1 MTKPFQFSAGDVRI
15 DKRETVFQGFFRMD
29 KLWLTHPRFDGQEMP
44 VFTRELF
51 IRGDAT
57 CVLPYD
63 PVRDEV
69 VLLEQFRLG
78 ALGRAQ
84 SPWLLELVAG
94 MNEDGESP
102 EEVAQREGQ
111 EEAGLTFSKL
121 DKICDYLVSPGGTT
135 EMIQLFYGQ
144 ISAESAGGLFGIE
157 HEHEDIRAHVVS
169 ADDAIAMIHDGR
181 INNAAAII
189 ALQWLELNRS
199 RLRREANQ

>member
-1 MTKPFQFSAGDVRI
+1 MTKPFQFNASDVTVE
-15 DKRETVFQGFFRMD
+15 KRETVFQGFFRMD
-29 KLWLTHPRFDGQEMP
+29 KLWLTHPRFDGRDMP

-63 PVRDEV
+63 PQRDEV

-78 ALGRAQ
+78 AVGRNQ

-94 MNEDGESP
+94 MNEDGETP

-111 EEAGLTFSKL
+111 EEAGLTFSVL
-121 DKICDYLVSPGGTT
+121 EKICDYLVSPGGST
-135 EMIQLFYGQ
+135 ELIHLYCGR
-144 ISAESAGGLFGIE
+144 ISTESAGGLFGVE
-157 HEHEDIRAHVVS
+157 HEHEDIRAHVVP
-169 ADDAIAMIHDGR
+169 ADEAIAMIADGR

-189 ALQWLELNRS
+189 ALQWLQLNRP
-199 RLRREANQ
+199 RLREGWG

>member
-1 MTKPFQFSAGDVRI
+1 MTKPFQFKASDVNVE
-15 DKRETVFQGFFRMD
+15 KRETVFQGFFRMD
-29 KLWLTHPRFDGQEMP
+29 KLWLTHPRFDGRDMP

-63 PVRDEV
+63 PERDEV

-78 ALGRAQ
+78 AMDRDQ

-94 MNEDGESP
+94 MNEEGETP

-121 DKICDYLVSPGGTT
+121 DKICNYLVSPGGST
-135 EMIQLFYGQ
+135 ELIHLYCGC
-144 ISAESAGGLFGIE
+144 ISTESAGGLFGME
-157 HEHEDIRAHVVS
+157 HEHEDIRAHVFS
-169 ADDAIAMIHDGR
+169 SEEAIAMIQDGR

-189 ALQWLELNRS
+189 ALQWLQLNRD
-199 RLRREANQ
+199 RLRERWG

>member
-1 MTKPFQFSAGDVRI
+1 MPKPFQFTESDVTI
-15 DKRETVFQGFFRMD
+15 EKRETVFQGFFRMD
-29 KLWLTHPRFDGQEMP
+29 KLWLTHPRFDGREMP

-63 PVRDEV
+63 AERDEV

-78 ALGRAQ
+78 VLGRNQ

-94 MNEDGESP
+94 MNEEGETP

-111 EEAGLTFSKL
+111 EEAGLTFSQL
-121 DKICDYLVSPGGTT
+121 DKICDYFVSPGGST
-135 EMIQLFYGQ
+135 EMIHLYCGH
-144 ISAESAGGLFGIE
+144 ISTRDAGGLFGVE
-157 HEHEDIRAHVVS
+157 HEHEDIRAHVLP
-169 ADDAIAMIHDGR
+169 AAEAIAMIHDGT

-189 ALQWLELNRS
+189 ALQWLELNRP
-199 RLRREANQ
+199 RLLEGLSE

>member
-1 MTKPFQFSAGDVRI
+1 MTKPFQFSASNVYI
-15 DKRETVFQGFFRMD
+15 EKRETVFQGFFRMD

-121 DKICDYLVSPGGTT
+121 EKICDYLVSPGGTT
-135 EMIQLFYGQ
+135 EMIHLFYGQ

-169 ADDAIAMIHDGR
+169 ADDSIAMIHDGR

>member
-1 MTKPFQFSAGDVRI
+1 MTEPFQFNASDVTI
-15 DKRETVFQGFFRMD
+15 EKRETVFQGFFRMD
-29 KLWLTHPRFDGQEMP
+29 KLWLTHARFDGRDMP

-78 ALGRAQ
+78 ALGRNQ

-94 MNEDGESP
+94 MNEDGETP
-102 EEVAQREGQ
+102 EDVAQREGQ
-111 EEAGLTFSKL
+111 EEAGLSFGKL
-121 DKICDYLVSPGGTT
+121 TKICDYMVSPGGTT
-135 EMIQLFYGQ
+135 EMIHLFCGL
-144 ISAESAGGLFGIE
+144 ISTEAAGGLYGVE

-169 ADDAIAMIHDGR
+169 AETAIAMIHDGR

-199 RLRREANQ
+199 RLRKEAS

>member
-1 MTKPFQFSAGDVRI
+1 MTEPFQFSASDVTI
-15 DKRETVFQGFFRMD
+15 EKQETVFQGFFRMD
-29 KLWLTHPRFDGQEMP
+29 KLWLKHPRFDGTEMP

-78 ALGRAQ
+78 ALGRDQ

-94 MNEDGESP
+94 MNEDGETN
-102 EEVAQREGQ
+102 EQTAQREGQ
-111 EEAGLTFSKL
+111 EEAGLTFQRL
-121 DKICDYLVSPGGTT
+121 DKICNYMVSPGGTT
-135 EMIQLFYGQ
+135 EMIHLYCGL
-144 ISAESAGGLFGIE
+144 ISTESAGGIYGVE
-157 HEHEDIRAHVVS
+157 QEHEDIRAHVVS
-169 ADDAIAMIHDGR
+169 ADEAITMIHDGR

-199 RLRREANQ
+199 RLRAGVK

>member
-1 MTKPFQFSAGDVRI
+1 MTEPFQFNASDVTI
-15 DKRETVFQGFFRMD
+15 EKRETVFQGFFRMD
-29 KLWLTHPRFDGQEMP
+29 KLWLTHARFDGQDMP

-78 ALGRAQ
+78 ALGRNQ

-94 MNEDGESP
+94 MNEDGETP
-102 EEVAQREGQ
+102 EDVAQREGQ
-111 EEAGLTFSKL
+111 EEAGLSFRELT
-121 DKICDYLVSPGGTT
+121 KICDYMVSPGGTT
-135 EMIQLFYGQ
+135 ELIHLFCGL
-144 ISAESAGGLFGIE
+144 ISTEAAGGLYGVE

-169 ADDAIAMIHDGR
+169 AENAIAMIHDGR

-199 RLRREANQ
+199 RLRKEAS

>member
-1 MTKPFQFSAGDVRI
+1 MTEPFQFKDSDVKVE
-15 DKRETVFQGFFRMD
+15 KRETVFQGFFRMD
-29 KLWLTHPRFDGQEMP
+29 KLWLTHRRFDGREMP
-44 VFTRELF
+44 TFTRELF

-63 PVRDEV
+63 PERDEV

-78 ALGRAQ
+78 ALGRDQ

-111 EEAGLTFSKL
+111 EEAGLTFKPL
-121 DKICDYLVSPGGTT
+121 DKICDYLVSPGGST
-135 EMIQLFYGQ
+135 ELIHLYCGR
-144 ISAESAGGLFGIE
+144 ISTESAGGLFGME
-157 HEHEDIRAHVVS
+157 HEHEDIRAHVFS
-169 ADDAIAMIHDGR
+169 ADEAIAMIYDGR

-189 ALQWLELNRS
+189 ALQWLQLNRP
-199 RLRREANQ
+199 RLREGWS

>member
-1 MTKPFQFSAGDVRI
+1 MTEPFQFNASDVTI
-15 DKRETVFQGFFRMD
+15 EKRETVFQGFFRMD
-29 KLWLTHPRFDGQEMP
+29 KLWLTHARFDGREMP

-78 ALGRAQ
+78 ALGRNQ

-94 MNEDGESP
+94 MNEDGETP
-102 EEVAQREGQ
+102 EDVAQREGQ
-111 EEAGLTFSKL
+111 EEAGLSFGELT
-121 DKICDYLVSPGGTT
+121 KICDYMVSPGGTT
-135 EMIQLFYGQ
+135 EMIHLFCGL
-144 ISAESAGGLFGIE
+144 ISTEAAGGLYGVE

-169 ADDAIAMIHDGR
+169 AEKAVAMIHDGR

-199 RLRREANQ
+199 RLRKEAS